1 MAQRLMELAVL
12 SFVCLHPRAKSPCA
26 ILINLILTWESG
38 MLYFY
43 SYNMLIDCSFSVHV
57 VKWVTENNCPVN
69 IINDRELRKMLTVGR
84 SRIELPSP
92 TTISRDI
99 KACFCVSRDHI
110 TKLLRVRS
118 HVDVFLLTLELTPY
132 CL

>member
-99 KACFCVSRDHI
+99 KACFCVSHDHI

-118 HVDVFLLTLELTPY
+118 HIDVFLSTLELTPY
-132 CL
+132 HL